1 VVQLVFFL
9 AVGVLLLVFLAFLAW
24 RGRAEGAAVALV
36 EARQAVATLQM
47 ELLPPSLVRR
57 IFAREDLR
65 FVRSHGTPEIEEL
78 FLKERK
84 RIAILWL
91 DRLTTEIQLLRRLH
105 LGAARFY
112 ARLSVK
118 AELSLA
124 WDFAVLLLGCR
135 LLRIAFAMGGP
146 YAAPRMVETVAE
158 TATRICEVSRE
169 ALAFLSRPDM
179 PKLGDASADS

>member
-9 AVGVLLLVFLAFLAW
+9 AVGVLLLVFLGVLAW

-36 EARQAVATLQM
+36 EARQAVATLQT
-47 ELLPPSLVRR
+47 ELLPPALVHR
-57 IFAREDLR
+57 IFARDDLA
-65 FVRSHGTPEIEEL
+65 FVRSQGLPEIEDL

-91 DRLTTEIQLLRRLH
+91 ERVRTEIQLLRRLH

-112 ARLSVK
+112 ARLSVR

-124 WDFAVLLLGCR
+124 WDFAVLLFGCR
-135 LLRIAFAMGGP
+135 LLQVAFAVAGP
-146 YAAPRMVETVAE
+146 YAAPGIVETVAQ
-158 TATRICEVSRE
+158 TATRVCEVSRE
-169 ALAFLSRPDM
+169 ALSFLSRPDL
-179 PKLGDASADS
+179 PTLGGASAGR